1 MLKIA
6 HRQNTI
12 AELKATPIEFG
23 VEIDLR
29 SEGND
34 IILHHDAFQKGEKFE
49 EWLKHYAHAFLI
61 LNTKAEG
68 LEEKIIALIS
78 NHSISNYFFL
88 DLSIPFMIKQIKK
101 GNKNIAVRYSE
112 YEPLALSQ
120 KFQGLVDWVWV
131 DCFKDWSLSEHDYR
145 ELKKH
150 FKLCLVAPELQG
162 HPPSKTE
169 EFKNKLKQMP
179 FDAVCTKKPEQW

>member
-6 HRQNTI
+6 HRKNTI
-12 AELKATPIEFG
+12 AELTATPHEYG

-29 SEGND
+29 SEGD
-34 IILHHDAFQKGEKFE
+34 EIILHHDAFQKGEKFE
-49 EWLKHYAHAFLI
+49 EWLKHFKHAFLI
-61 LNTKAEG
+61 LNTKTEG
-68 LEEKIIALIS
+68 IEEKILTLI
-78 NHSISNYFFL
+78 NHHQIKNYFFL
-88 DLSIPFMIKQIKK
+88 DLSIPFMIKQIKQ
-101 GNKNIAVRYSE
+101 GNKNIAIRYSE
-112 YEPLALSQ
+112 YEPLALAQ
-120 KFQGLVDWVWV
+120 KFKWLVDWVWI
-131 DCFKDWSLSEHDYR
+131 DCFKDWSLSEGDYK

-162 HPPSKTE
+162 HAPSKIE